1 MRYCICM
8 IPFEELIAA
17 LDRYKRRKELEAASG
32 SAAPAAPAPRPAS
45 GKGKATISADD
56 YIDEL

>member
-1 MRYCICM
+1 MGYSFYM

-32 SAAPAAPAPRPAS
+32 TPAAAAQAPKPTS
-45 GKGKATISADD
+45 GKGKGSISADD
-56 YIDEL
+56 YTDEM